1 MSERFEQIRAAIDET
16 DRELVALVN
25 TRLALVRE
33 LWSLKR
39 ELGLDR
45 VDPGREAAIRA
56 ALAAANG
63 GPLSAAGLDELV
75 SELLALTKRE
85 LGRA

>member
-1 MSERFEQIRAAIDET
+1 
-16 DRELVALVN
+16 VN

-63 GPLSAAGLDELV
+63 GPLTSEGLDELV
-75 SELLALTKRE
+75 SEILALTKRE
-85 LGRA
+85 LDRS